1 LEVDVMKVLSALS
14 DFGAEWRSVL
24 RGLARKP
31 GYAVA
36 SIVMLA
42 LALTANGVVFGVV
55 YGFLLR
61 PLPFAAPQ
69 RLVSVTEYDAAL
81 GGPGP
86 IPSATYSVYH
96 ALRQHPKDIAGVGV
110 AEHGNTAPVKINGT
124 TRAIFYNNVTPSAF
138 RTVGTKPVIGRLP
151 SVQSGKPGGAGEAV
165 LSFGLWQS
173 AFNGS
178 RAAIGQTVKIQDTS
192 YRIVG
197 VMPRRFFLPFGG
209 IQMWVTEAV
218 TPAMLKNPNANQFVI
233 ARLAPGATLAAFNAR
248 LGSVRAQM
256 LRGVTPSART
266 HAIKQGYTIQAFP
279 LGPGLRSYFGGGS
292 VVWLLQAAALLLL
305 FLALANAVNLALV
318 RQQDRLVELATRYAL
333 GASKARLLRHA
344 ATEALFI
351 GAASGGLALLLSW
364 AAISGINGFG
374 IIPQFSPFF
383 VAFGAPVVV
392 AILVLMAICVF
403 CLIAASAG
411 VMRTRRLLA
420 TIGHGPGASHGRG
433 VAIMQRT
440 LTGVQTALAC
450 ALLIASFLLGLSLW
464 NLFTRPLG
472 FQPQRRV
479 AIDVFLP
486 QSSTPATAWRQV
498 APALAALP
506 EVRSAAASRQ
516 IPYSSYGTDFGEISG
531 KDGQSLGA
539 HPLLVRTVSAT
550 GTFFPTL
557 GITFLHGRLFGKTGA
572 GNKHEVVIGARLA
585 KRLFGTTNAVGHTI
599 NVRGA
604 RWRIVGVVQDVSWQA
619 AASTRVIGV
628 VYRPLD
634 TPGYAGGMAVTARIR
649 GSASAAQA
657 AIKKTIK
664 RAVPGSAIYQ
674 THTMENLVRNGLA
687 LRAVAAGLV
696 GAFAVLALI
705 LAALG
710 VFAVTSFIVR
720 RRLPEYGIRA
730 ALGATPRR
738 LLLTGVRDIARALV
752 PGLVVGLICAGLL
765 YRAMGSF
772 LYQVSAAAIPA
783 FVIGVVLIVAATFAA
798 AFFPLSRAARA
809 PINRLLHK

>member
-1 LEVDVMKVLSALS
+1 MSVLSAMS
-14 DFGAEWRSVL
+14 DFGVEWRGVL

-31 GYAVA
+31 GYAAA

-69 RLVSVTEYDAAL
+69 RLIAVTEYDVAL
-81 GGPGP
+81 GVSP
-86 IPSATYSVYH
+86 IPQASYRVYH
-96 ALRQHPKDIAGVGV
+96 ALRQHPKGIAGVGI
-110 AEHGNTAPVKINGT
+110 AGSGDTAPVKINGT
-124 TRAIFYNNVTPSAF
+124 TRALFYNEATPSAF

-151 SVQSGKPGGAGEAV
+151 SARAGKPGGAGEAV
-165 LSFGLWQS
+165 LSYGLWQS
-173 AFNGS
+173 AFGGS
-178 RAAIGQTVKIQDTS
+178 RDAIGQMVKIQGTG

-209 IQMWVTEAV
+209 IQMWITEAV
-218 TPAMLKNPNANQFVI
+218 TPAMLKNTSVNRFVI
-233 ARLAPGATLAAFNAR
+233 ARLAPGTTLAAFNAR
-248 LGSVRAQM
+248 LKAVRAQM
-256 LRGVTPSART
+256 LREMSPSARS
-266 HAIKQGYTIQAFP
+266 HAIKQGYTIRAYT
-279 LGPGLRSYFGGGS
+279 LGPGLRSYFGGGGA
-292 VVWLLQAAALLLL
+292 VWLLQAAALLLL
-305 FLALANAVNLALV
+305 FLALANAVNLTLV

-344 ATEALFI
+344 ATEALVI

-364 AAISGINGFG
+364 AGIAGINGFG
-374 IIPQFSPFF
+374 IIPQLSPFY

-392 AILVLMAICVF
+392 CILVLATICLL
-403 CLIAASAG
+403 CLVAATAG

-420 TIGHGPGASHGRG
+420 TIGHGSGAGHGRG

-450 ALLIASFLLGLSLW
+450 ALLIASFLLAISLW

-472 FQPQRRV
+472 FQPQGRV
-479 AIDVFLP
+479 AMQVFLP
-486 QSSTPATAWRQV
+486 QSINPATAWRHV
-498 APALAALP
+498 APALEALP
-506 EVRSAAASRQ
+506 EVRAAAASRQ
-516 IPYSSYGTDFGEISG
+516 IPYSRYGADFGAIFG
-531 KDGQSLGA
+531 KDGQSLCG
-539 HPLLVRTVSAT
+539 HRLLVRAVSAT
-550 GTFFPTL
+550 GSFFPTL
-557 GITFLHGRLFGKTGA
+557 GITLLHGRLFGKAGA
-572 GNKHEVVIGARLA
+572 GNEHDVVIGARLA
-585 KRLFGTTNAVGHTI
+585 KRLFDTANAVGHTL
-599 NVRGA
+599 
-604 RWRIVGVVQDVSWQA
+604 RWGGGGTIRVIGVVRDVSWQA
-619 AASTRVIGV
+619 AANPNSAGI

-634 TPGYAGGMAVTARIR
+634 TPGYAGFMEVTARIH

-664 RAVPGSAIYQ
+664 QALPGSAIYQ
-674 THTMENLVRNGLA
+674 THTMKNLVRNGLA

-705 LAALG
+705 LAGLG

-720 RRLPEYGIRA
+720 RRLAEYGIRA

-738 LLLTGVRDIARALV
+738 LLLTGIRDIARALV

-772 LYQVSAAAIPA
+772 LYQVTSAAIPV
-783 FVIGVVLIVAATFAA
+783 FVIGVALIVAATFAA
-798 AFFPLSRAARA
+798 AFFPLSRATSA
-809 PINRLLHK
+809 PINHLLDRG